1 MAESAE
7 SAIGVPLW
15 EPTCREQAA
24 VLDRTGD
31 WAFPSAAFQTF
42 LSLPGFRESW
52 AGTFTPGIFVAC
64 QAI

>member
-7 SAIGVPLW
+7 SAIGAPLW

-42 LSLPGFRESW
+42 FLPSW
-52 AGTFTPGIFVAC
+52 L
-64 QAI
+64 